1 MTANEEGAM
10 QESERHEAGE
20 RADAARSKPTKRAKV
35 MRGIVAPVFGLL
47 AVTFFALGL
56 LNATLWK
63 PNASVTATGYLT
75 SRYAVT
81 DPGMLSL
88 LDGTVNLQVG
98 LDKATAD
105 GAGRSA
111 GSDEGSKVSQ
121 EQPGKVC
128 VAIGLAKDVSGWL
141 AGSKYERIVGLH
153 DHTQLHTQMMQGT
166 AERDATKSTDSDS
179 AKKADADKNAV
190 DFEDSDMWS
199 QVACA
204 KAGRP
209 VTMKVEAK
217 DSQVALIDFGK
228 AVPDRVGEVNMRWV
242 RSRVPNTA
250 LPYYIAAALL
260 VIATVLSASVFAMT
274 PKPRKK
280 PVKAQGEAGDAS
292 PGEVTITEALTGSL
306 QGLRRGLRTSGPG
319 RHSKKSAQEV
329 AQEALVTEEG
339 LRSARELQEQGP
351 SIVDPSLHNLVRQAG
366 GTGVES
372 ESDMA
377 AGTIATGDVHSED
390 GGDIE
395 LTSAITDDALQAYFE
410 RLSQEESQMVQEV
423 EDQDEEQMHIE
434 PEPSPTQS
442 DSEGGADRR
451 SAEGSGVSR
460 DSGSGQES
468 RDGQEVE
475 NSAEPEESQGREDDS
490 LRGGVGAASDEAHG
504 KEGVTR
510 KNDEGNDAT
519 EKDADGGRAVQS
531 DAKREVNGERGIL
544 DVNATSGGAEVSD
557 NTSDTALQS
566 DAAQAVEETK
576 EANGTDVVDGDD
588 VASRMDD
595 SQENKDIEGTE
606 GAPGQAAVDEEDID
620 AVVEAVNAVS
630 RGKDGE

>member
-1 MTANEEGAM
+1 M

-306 QGLRRGLRTSGPG
+306 QGLRRGLHTSGPG
-319 RHSKKSAQEV
+319 RHSKKTAQEV

-366 GTGVES
+366 G
-372 ESDMA
+372 
-377 AGTIATGDVHSED
+377 D
-390 GGDIE
+390 GGRKRIRYGRWHHCHRRRSFRGRRGYRAYFSHCGRCFAGLFRETFPGGKPNGSGSRGSGRGADAYRAR
-395 LTSAITDDALQAYFE
+395 AITDSV
-410 RLSQEESQMVQEV
+410 RLGRWSGPPKHRRIRSQ
-423 EDQDEEQMHIE
+423 
-434 PEPSPTQS
+434 
-442 DSEGGADRR
+442 
-451 SAEGSGVSR
+451 SG
-460 DSGSGQES
+460 
-468 RDGQEVE
+468 
-475 NSAEPEESQGREDDS
+475 
-490 LRGGVGAASDEAHG
+490 LW
-504 KEGVTR
+504 
-510 KNDEGNDAT
+510 
-519 EKDADGGRAVQS
+519 
-531 DAKREVNGERGIL
+531 
-544 DVNATSGGAEVSD
+544 
-557 NTSDTALQS
+557 
-566 DAAQAVEETK
+566 
-576 EANGTDVVDGDD
+576 
-588 VASRMDD
+588 
-595 SQENKDIEGTE
+595 
-606 GAPGQAAVDEEDID
+606 
-620 AVVEAVNAVS
+620 
-630 RGKDGE
+630 